1 MRRSWLRRNRL
12 ITTLPVL
19 STRSGGLFSAM
30 EKSASVADASV
41 TTHFLGEASERRPWA
56 FNRDDRPAIVAG
68 RSELSLR
75 VPRDTGRAYT
85 SRYPIPL
92 PAGTRFR
99 HVKQRGKSAGNYHE
113 NVRGKDCGS
122 LHHCARGLAKQFSRI
137 SPTATVS
144 RTSAHGA
151 MTSVQGSSS

>member
-1 MRRSWLRRNRL
+1 MDAQADATELAPKKSAHHNPPGALHKAREGCSLQWRNL
-12 ITTLPVL
+12 
-19 STRSGGLFSAM
+19 
-30 EKSASVADASV
+30 ASVADASV

-56 FNRDDRPAIVAG
+56 FNRDDRPAIIAG

-85 SRYPIPL
+85 SKYPIPL
-92 PAGTRFR
+92 PAGTRLR

-122 LHHCARGLAKQFSRI
+122 LQ
-137 SPTATVS
+137 
-144 RTSAHGA
+144 GA
-151 MTSVQGSSS
+151 

>member
-85 SRYPIPL
+85 SKYPIPL

-99 HVKQRGKSAGNYHE
+99 HRKTTRKISRKLPRECPGKRLWFVTTGCLKSALRRSASSIERN
-113 NVRGKDCGS
+113 
-122 LHHCARGLAKQFSRI
+122 ARIPASRI
-137 SPTATVS
+137 PTSSPSTCA
-144 RTSAHGA
+144 
-151 MTSVQGSSS
+151 